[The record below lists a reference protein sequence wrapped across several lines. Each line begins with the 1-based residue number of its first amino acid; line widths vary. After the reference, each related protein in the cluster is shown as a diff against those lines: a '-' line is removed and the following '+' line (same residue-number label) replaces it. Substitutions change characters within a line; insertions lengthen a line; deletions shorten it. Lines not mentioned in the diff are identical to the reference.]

1 MSENERVRIVRKVKG
16 LTLEKFGEL
25 IGMGKSS
32 ISDIENGR
40 RPLTNQSRLAICRT
54 FGISEDWLRN
64 GKGEMFLEF
73 EESAINE
80 IADKYQLDDLDKE
93 ALKLFLKLDAKGR
106 QGLMSFLLS
115 FVSKVLENP
124 SLYRQ
129 YKQAR
134 GEMPKLSR
142 SDIEDEVAAYR
153 SELELL
159 ALDESEAATGVA
171 DAEATYEKSLGF
183 VPNTDLSASNITGG
197 TVSPGRNHQESPLDE
212 SGGGESGDNVG

>member
-54 FGISEDWLRN
+54 FGINDDWLRN
-64 GKGEMFLEF
+64 GSGEMFSELEDA
-73 EESAINE
+73 AINE
-80 IADKYQLDDLDKE
+80 IADKYQFGDLDKE
-93 ALKLFLKLDAKGR
+93 AFKLFLKLDEKGR

-115 FVSKVLENP
+115 FVSKILENP
-124 SLYRQ
+124 ALYRQ

-142 SDIEDEVAAYR
+142 SDIEEEVAAYR
-153 SELELL
+153 AELELL
-159 ALDESEAATGVA
+159 AMAETETATGVA
-171 DAEATYEKSLGF
+171 DAEAAYEKSLGF

-197 TVSPGRNHQESPLDE
+197 MASPSGKPQESPSSE
-212 SGGGESGDNVG
+212 SGGGESGNDVG